1 MLSDPLPASIKDLAQ
16 IVGSI
21 TADATRAE
29 KRSVILQEQVE
40 DLHARWEEA
49 GAVIDEAYSR
59 PGSAF
64 SRPGSAIES
73 DGNISASFSRPGT
86 REREVLSRESS
97 DGNDDPCLLYTSDAA
112 DE

>member
-1 MLSDPLPASIKDLAQ
+1 MLADPLPASIKDLAQ

-49 GAVIDEAYSR
+49 GAVIGGGDGAVVQAGEMPA
-59 PGSAF
+59 PSAV
-64 SRPGSAIES
+64 A
-73 DGNISASFSRPGT
+73 
-86 REREVLSRESS
+86 
-97 DGNDDPCLLYTSDAA
+97 
-112 DE
+112 